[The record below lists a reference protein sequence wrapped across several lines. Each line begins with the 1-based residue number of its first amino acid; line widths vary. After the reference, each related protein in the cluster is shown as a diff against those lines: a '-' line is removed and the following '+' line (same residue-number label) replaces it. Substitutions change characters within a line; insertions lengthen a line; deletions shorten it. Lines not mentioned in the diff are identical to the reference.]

1 LKIDPAHNSNN
12 RGKDDE
18 MKITVH
24 GAGGGEVTGSAYLV
38 QTRQANVLVDL
49 GLFQGARKTEN
60 HNRIPKRGAFEQL
73 NAVVLTHAHLDHTG
87 RLPLLTRAGYAGP
100 IYATPATIDFA
111 DLILK
116 DSSHLQR
123 GDVERQ
129 NRRRQRLG
137 KPLLDPLYE
146 QQDVERLRPL
156 YKKLGYDKPTP
167 LAPGITVRAIEAGH
181 MLGSVSLELTVEDEG
196 KKKVVIFS
204 GDLGPRGA
212 PLHRDYVQF
221 EKADFVFMES
231 TYGDRDHRSLND
243 TAIETREVIKKAV
256 QASAKLLVPV
266 FAVGR
271 TQLLLYLLA
280 GAFKRGTLP
289 SFPIYI
295 DSPMAIEATKLYAK
309 HVELFDD
316 EALAMQKSGELRQE
330 LETVK
335 FCPSAND
342 SRALNNVKGPCMIMA
357 GAGMCTGGRIL
368 HHFRHN
374 LALPNT
380 TVLFVGYQGHGSLGR
395 MIVDGKKTV
404 TIFGEKVP
412 VRASVHTFG
421 GLSGHAGQTDL
432 LRWLDSFAASGP
444 RVFLIHGEERGR
456 KPLGKLIKERCKVR
470 VDYPGLNET
479 IEI

>member
-1 LKIDPAHNSNN
+1 LS
-12 RGKDDE
+12 
-18 MKITVH
+18 
-24 GAGGGEVTGSAYLV
+24 
-38 QTRQANVLVDL
+38 
-49 GLFQGARKTEN
+49 
-60 HNRIPKRGAFEQL
+60 
-73 NAVVLTHAHLDHTG
+73 
-87 RLPLLTRAGYAGP
+87 RAGYAGP

-116 DSSHLQR
+116 DSAHLQKS
-123 GDVERQ
+123 DVERQ
-129 NRRRQRLG
+129 NRRRQRMG
-137 KPLLDPLYE
+137 QPLLDPLYE
-146 QQDVERLRPL
+146 QQDMERLRPL
-156 YKKLGYDKPTP
+156 YKQLGYDTPTP
-167 LAPGITVRAIEAGH
+167 LAPGITARAVEAGH

-196 KKKVVIFS
+196 RTKVVVFS

-212 PLHRDYVQF
+212 PLHRDYIPF
-221 EKADFVFMES
+221 PKADFVFMES
-231 TYGDRDHRSLND
+231 TYGDRDHRSLME
-243 TAIETREVIKKAV
+243 TATETREVVKKAV
-256 QASAKLLVPV
+256 ETGSKILVPV

-280 GAFKRGTLP
+280 GSFKRGMLP

-316 EALAMQKSGELRQE
+316 EALAMQKSGELREE
-330 LETVK
+330 LESVQ
-335 FCPSAND
+335 FCPSADD

-374 LALPNT
+374 LARPGT

-395 MIVDGKKTV
+395 MIVDGKNTV

-421 GLSGHAGQTDL
+421 GLSGHAGQSDL
-432 LRWLDSFAASGP
+432 LRWFESFGEPRP
-444 RVFLIHGEERGR
+444 RVFLTHGEERGR
-456 KPLGKLIKERCKVR
+456 KPLGKLIEERYKVQ
-470 VDYPGLNET
+470 VDYPGLHQT